1 MKKNKTAKFLSILIC
16 VWHFQKSGQFIP
28 ISVLIPSDDQ

>member
-1 MKKNKTAKFLSILIC
+1 MKKNETAKFLGILIS
-16 VWHFQKSGQFIP
+16 VWHFQKSGLFIP